1 MSIDSLT
8 PRLAA
13 GQRAVHEALVVEK
26 VFEAGAEAGLV
37 VVPFQ
42 AVLLRLT
49 HSDCRDINK
58 AEEAFSIQRQRSAN
72 TWPEIGGADQ
82 GGRSEG

>member
-1 MSIDSLT
+1 MYKYLSKIRRTGRQDDPVSIDSLT
-8 PRLAA
+8 PGLAA
-13 GQRAVHEALVVEK
+13 GQRAVHETLIVEK

-49 HSDCRDINK
+49 HSD
-58 AEEAFSIQRQRSAN
+58 
-72 TWPEIGGADQ
+72 
-82 GGRSEG
+82 